1 MSRTRDK
8 HQTRDQSHSLRTYS
22 FLLTIV
28 LLAMIIG
35 GSYYNS
41 LPKVGHIPDTFHFQS
56 TSWMTFVPQTA
67 QYVAYVDYQQAYSAS
82 GNTFL
87 FGTSPVFQF
96 FQIPINIPPQSVLY
110 DLDIQVPVAGVSSS
124 VVTVSVIE
132 LRNDTMRIFTSE
144 LAKVEIPSS
153 AYDGF
158 PVYSLLIVNP
168 VASQQQK
175 LLTGYVAVVEDVLIV
190 SIDPKYG
197 KSGVETILDEYT
209 SNAPNLFANTDV
221 RRGVYAS
228 GAADVAYIGLFV
240 GTFSSQFNNT
250 RMIVKSIVSNGGG
263 ISVTRSILF
272 PTSDFAMS
280 EFGHAHNV
288 YRDANS
294 YIVLDQ
300 WLVISYSYTFDKL
313 RGELTGI

>member
-1 MSRTRDK
+1 MSRTRDR
-8 HQTRDQSHSLRTYS
+8 HQTRDESHSLRTYS

-28 LLAMIIG
+28 LLAVIVG
-35 GSYYNS
+35 GSYYSS
-41 LPKVGHIPDTFHFQS
+41 LPKVGHIPDKFQFQS

-82 GNTFL
+82 GNAFI

-96 FQIPINIPPQSVLY
+96 YQIPINIPPQSVFY
-110 DLDIQVPVAGVSSS
+110 DLDIQVPVTGVSSG
-124 VVTVSVIE
+124 VVTVSVIQ
-132 LRNDTMRIFTSE
+132 LRNDTMHIFTSE
-144 LAKVEIPSS
+144 LAKAEIPSS
-153 AYDGF
+153 GYDGY
-158 PVYSLLIVNP
+158 PVYSLLVVNT

-175 LLTGYVAVVEDVLIV
+175 LLTGFVAVVENVLIV
-190 SIDPKYG
+190 SIDPNYG
-197 KSGVETILDEYT
+197 KSGVQTILDQYT
-209 SNAPNLFANTDV
+209 SNAPNLFANSDV
-221 RRGVYAS
+221 RKGVFAS
-228 GAADVAYIGLFV
+228 GAADVSYIGLIV
-240 GTFSSQFNNT
+240 GTFSSQLNNT
-250 RMIVKSIVSNGGG
+250 RMIVKSIVPNGGS

-300 WLVISYSYTFDKL
+300 WLVISYSYSYDKL